1 MPIISESIDRQVMES
16 FARGYS
22 EHQIAR
28 MFNLRVA
35 AVRRIRSEYSA
46 TFRKKQD
53 ALSVGERIHADLFDN
68 DFRAVRRSTEV
79 PSTYDL
85 WREIALKNPGLP
97 GFGTVT
103 GRTPSRAPEGLH
115 INPRGYEQ
123 HLSGYQQVDANYA
136 GLEARVMAGFFTP
149 NGQPTPAFWGFISQ
163 YVKKSG
169 HTMLDILHDQEI
181 FAPEQLER
189 ALDIYQQVDDMDS
202 VQLAALLRVVAQKVY
217 ETNVKDPISTG
228 TNVPDSE

>member
-1 MPIISESIDRQVMES
+1 MPIISENIDEQVIE
-16 FARGYS
+16 AYTRGYS
-22 EHQIAR
+22 EYQIAR
-28 MFNLRVA
+28 MFNVRVA
-35 AVRRIRSEYSA
+35 AVRRIRSEYTV

-53 ALSVGERIHADLFDN
+53 ALSIGKRIHADLFDN
-68 DFRAVRRSTEV
+68 DLRAVRRTTEV

-85 WREIALKNPGLP
+85 WREIAFKNPGLH
-97 GFGTVT
+97 GFGTVS
-103 GRTPSRAPEGLH
+103 GRT
-115 INPRGYEQ
+115 
-123 HLSGYQQVDANYA
+123 SGKELNYGNVPKLDFA
-136 GLEARVMAGFFTP
+136 GLEAHVLSGYFTTD
-149 NGQPTPAFWGFISQ
+149 GQPTPAFWG
-163 YVKKSG
+163 YVNQWCKKSG
-169 HTMLDILHDQEI
+169 HALLDILHDHEI

>member
-1 MPIISESIDRQVMES
+1 MPIISESIDQQVIAS

-53 ALSVGERIHADLFDN
+53 TLSVGERIHADLFDN

-85 WREIALKNPGLP
+85 WREIAFKNPDLHNLGA
-97 GFGTVT
+97 VS
-103 GRTPSRAPEGLH
+103 GRT
-115 INPRGYEQ
+115 
-123 HLSGYQQVDANYA
+123 SGKELNYGNVPKLDFA
-136 GLEARVMAGFFTP
+136 GLEAHVLSGFFTV
-149 NGQPTPAFWGFISQ
+149 NGQPTPAFWGYINQ
-163 YVKKSG
+163 WCKKSG
-169 HTMLDILHDQEI
+169 HVLLDILHDHEI

>member
-85 WREIALKNPGLP
+85 WREIAFKNPGLH
-97 GFGTVT
+97 GFGAVS
-103 GRTPSRAPEGLH
+103 GRT
-115 INPRGYEQ
+115 
-123 HLSGYQQVDANYA
+123 SGKELNYGNVPKLDFA
-136 GLEARVMAGFFTP
+136 GLEAHVLSGFFTV
-149 NGQPTPAFWGFISQ
+149 NGQPTPAFWGYINQ
-163 YVKKSG
+163 WCKKSG
-169 HTMLDILHDQEI
+169 HALLDILHDHEI
-181 FAPEQLER
+181 FAPEQLQR
-189 ALDIYQQVDDMDS
+189 ALDIDSQLEDMTPE
-202 VQLAALLRVVAQKVY
+202 QLASLLQRVSRKVY
-217 ETNVKDPISTG
+217 QNAIADPNGSSANVSDG
-228 TNVPDSE
+228 E